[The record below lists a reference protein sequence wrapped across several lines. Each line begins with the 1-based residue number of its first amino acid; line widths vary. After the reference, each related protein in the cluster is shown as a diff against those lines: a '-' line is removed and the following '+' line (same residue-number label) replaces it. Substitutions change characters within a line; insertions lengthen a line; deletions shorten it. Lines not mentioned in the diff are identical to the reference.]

1 MDESV
6 RQAMRKWPDVPALY
20 GWLSLDEAGHW
31 RLQGERITHPGLI
44 AFINRNYECDETGRW
59 FFQNGPQRGFV
70 RLDYTPWVA
79 YVDGSGS
86 LVLHTEEPLQ
96 SVAGAWVDEQGNL
109 LLDTEHG
116 PALLEAGSLPAAVAW
131 LEDGAG
137 EPAAAEALEA
147 ATRGEDPA
155 LWLAYGG
162 TRVPVAPIR
171 RAEVADRF
179 GFVARPEG
187 D

>member
-6 RQAMRKWPDVPALY
+6 RQAMQKWPDVPALY

-44 AFINRNYECDETGRW
+44 AFINRNYERDADGRW

-70 RLDYTPWVA
+70 HLDYTPWVA
-79 YVDGSGS
+79 YVDGGGT
-86 LVLHTEEPLQ
+86 LVLHTEEPMA
-96 SVAGAWVDEQGNL
+96 SVAGAWVDEHGNL
-109 LLDTEHG
+109 LLDTGRG
-116 PALLEAGSLPAAVAW
+116 PALVEPGSLPAAVAW
-131 LEDGAG
+131 LQDDDGA
-137 EPAAAEALEA
+137 PATTESLEA

-162 TRVPVAPIR
+162 RRVPLRPIR
-171 RAEVADRF
+171 RKEVAERF
-179 GFVARPEG
+179 GFVAHPE
-187 D
+187 DA